1 MTDMHRDGALVRWW
15 AMLAVGAAAAL
26 AVAWLARVSGV
37 PLRTVLSIA
46 AGAAALGWL
55 IVLVA
60 LPWNLYFAAR
70 RVIAEIALSR
80 ERGIAVR
87 AAREAEARRIARR
100 MLWFALGGHLASA
113 AVAGVITYYS
123 GSTVGYYFI
132 GSYLL
137 SAVIRPAAAYFSH
150 LRERIGALSRES
162 RHPREDIVS
171 LRERVDRLAAAV
183 KALRDELPR
192 AQRELSED
200 LRRTE
205 TALTDGI
212 SHARNLLTADLTR
225 LQAAQAADRD
235 AGLARGADLA
245 RRVDNIARRIED
257 TLDRISDHAELQAG
271 LRALVRMIRAE
282 PPASSQT

>member
-1 MTDMHRDGALVRWW
+1 
-15 AMLAVGAAAAL
+15 
-26 AVAWLARVSGV
+26 
-37 PLRTVLSIA
+37 
-46 AGAAALGWL
+46 
-55 IVLVA
+55 
-60 LPWNLYFAAR
+60 
-70 RVIAEIALSR
+70 
-80 ERGIAVR
+80 
-87 AAREAEARRIARR
+87 
-100 MLWFALGGHLASA
+100 MLWFALGGHLATA

-150 LRERIGALSRES
+150 
-162 RHPREDIVS
+162 

-282 PPASSQT
+282 PPASSRT

>member
-1 MTDMHRDGALVRWW
+1 MVGDAGRRRRGGAGGRL
-15 AMLAVGAAAAL
+15 
-26 AVAWLARVSGV
+26 
-37 PLRTVLSIA
+37 
-46 AGAAALGWL
+46 AGAGLRCPPADRAVDRGGRGGAGLADRAGRAAVEP
-55 IVLVA
+55 VLRGPA
-60 LPWNLYFAAR
+60 GNR
-70 RVIAEIALSR
+70 R
-80 ERGIAVR
+80 ERGIAV
-87 AAREAEARRIARR
+87 REAEARRIARR
-100 MLWFALGGHLASA
+100 MLWFALGGHLATA

-183 KALRDELPR
+183 KALQDELPR
-192 AQRELSED
+192 AQRELSEN

-271 LRALVRMIRAE
+271 LRALV
-282 PPASSQT
+282 